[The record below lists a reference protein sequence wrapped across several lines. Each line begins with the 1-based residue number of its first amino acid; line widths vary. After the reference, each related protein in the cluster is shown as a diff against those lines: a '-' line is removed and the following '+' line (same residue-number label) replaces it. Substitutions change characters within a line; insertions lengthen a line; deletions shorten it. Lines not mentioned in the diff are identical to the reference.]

1 MRHSWAKQTSAAMAP
16 SEHTPPSYLKNTV
29 FAEMFMD
36 KFFIVHFRYIIH
48 KHPFLFLTEEGII
61 PVYCW
66 GVSDWSLIAKVKIA
80 QCMTVSLCYSVRCV
94 ALWVDTSASYVSD
107 SFMLSFWFFRVQNRE
122 DIRLECKTKNQL
134 CKQISQQAMSTST
147 LPPKLHL
154 YPVSST
160 CITLI
165 GLLYISKSLFIGIYQ
180 GFYHFSYKRMGSI
193 SPPFCNVAHL
203 WHRIGVISD
212 PSTILSDSHISMSLL
227 GLSLPS
233 QWSWSSEDH
242 ALERQ
247 RAPAAPT
254 FPHPSFY
261 PSLSA
266 QPSFSLHYMLGLTW
280 RHPDILSRFWLGRQ
294 PRL

>member
-1 MRHSWAKQTSAAMAP
+1 
-16 SEHTPPSYLKNTV
+16 
-29 FAEMFMD
+29 MD
-36 KFFIVHFRYIIH
+36 KLFIVLFRYVIH
-48 KHPFLFLTEEGII
+48 KHLFLTEEGVI

-66 GVSDWSLIAKVKIA
+66 GVSDWSLTAEVKVV
-80 QCMTVSLCYSVRCV
+80 QCTTVSLCCQICRF
-94 ALWVDTSASYVSD
+94 TSH
-107 SFMLSFWFFRVQNRE
+107 LSELCKWVQNRE
-122 DIRLECKTKNQL
+122 DIRLECKTKKQL

-154 YPVSST
+154 YPVCST

-165 GLLYISKSLFIGIYQ
+165 CLLYISKSLFIGIYQ

-233 QWSWSSEDH
+233 QWCWSSEDH

-261 PSLSA
+261 PSLST

-280 RHPDILSRFWLGRQ
+280 RHPDILSRFWLGCQ